1 MLKRST
7 TLVVVVRHSAVS
19 EDKTFLIF
27 CFYCLSLLLSCFP
40 FSSLPPLIPPFFSPS
55 SSSVETWWRG
65 LARTTL
71 STTWWPRISELT
83 QVGRGRWGGE
93 GKGKRGGGEE
103 WGRERGRCMYL
114 RANPVTL
121 YLQLI
126 QRLVCSP
133 DKKREEEDLKELDA
147 KNKITKDMVRE
158 DVCIHMYP
166 QP

>member
-1 MLKRST
+1 M
-7 TLVVVVRHSAVS
+7 
-19 EDKTFLIF
+19 
-27 CFYCLSLLLSCFP
+27 
-40 FSSLPPLIPPFFSPS
+40 
-55 SSSVETWWRG
+55 VE
-65 LARTTL
+65 
-71 STTWWPRISELT
+71 RISKNHIVNNLVAAYLRANPGGKREM
-83 QVGRGRWGGE
+83 GRRGE
-93 GKGKRGGGEE
+93 GEERGGEE
-103 WGRERGRCMYL
+103 WGRERGGRVGGRCMYL

>member
-19 EDKTFLIF
+19 EDKTFLIV

-93 GKGKRGGGEE
+93 GKGKRGEEKRGGGKEG
-103 WGRERGRCMYL
+103 GRVGGRCMYL

-121 YLQLI
+121 YIPSAYSAIGLFSRQEERGG
-126 QRLVCSP
+126 RLEGAGC
-133 DKKREEEDLKELDA
+133 KEQD
-147 KNKITKDMVRE
+147 
-158 DVCIHMYP
+158 H
-166 QP
+166 QGHG

>member
-1 MLKRST
+1 M
-7 TLVVVVRHSAVS
+7 
-19 EDKTFLIF
+19 
-27 CFYCLSLLLSCFP
+27 
-40 FSSLPPLIPPFFSPS
+40 
-55 SSSVETWWRG
+55 
-65 LARTTL
+65 
-71 STTWWPRISELT
+71 
-83 QVGRGRWGGE
+83 GRGRWGGE
-93 GKGKRGGGEE
+93 GKGKRGEEKSGGGKEG
-103 WGRERGRCMYL
+103 GRVGGRCMYL